1 MLNLS
6 LPGYGR
12 LCSGWS
18 RRDILRIGSLTCLG
32 LSLPDLFR
40 MEEAAA
46 ATSGRKGSAS
56 DKNCIL
62 LMLIG
67 APPQHDTWDPK
78 PDAPTEIRG
87 PYSPIETNVGGIRIA
102 ETLPLTAR
110 HADKYAI
117 LRSLGHSNA
126 ADHETG
132 HQVMHTG
139 HFFPNGLDHP
149 HMGAVMSRVRG
160 ERGGLPANVTLPNL
174 INNTG
179 TSKPK
184 GQDSGY
190 LGGRYNP
197 FILNADPAKPDF
209 KPADLQPD
217 PRANLTSVRIERRQ
231 SLRSAVDQ
239 AMASL
244 ERDPGLASLDASYQK
259 AFGLIT
265 STKLREA
272 LDLSKE
278 PDKVRERYGRT
289 TFGQSCLL
297 ARRLVERG
305 VRFVDVNMYDTVF
318 GILCWDCHADGGSL
332 ATKVSELKDKVAPI
346 FDQAYTALLED
357 LTDRGL
363 YQDTVVCAFGE
374 FGRTPQINP
383 RGGRDHWPQC
393 WSVALGGGG
402 IRGGQVVGSSDAQGG
417 YPKDRPL
424 RPEMVAATVYQAL
437 GIDPYTTELPG
448 PSDRPMPV
456 IDRDVEVIQELL

>member
-1 MLNLS
+1 MLDLTLGN
-6 LPGYGR
+6 YGR

-18 RRDILRIGSLTCLG
+18 RRDIVRVGSLGALG
-32 LSLPDLFR
+32 LSLADLFR
-40 MEEAAA
+40 LEAASA
-46 ATSGRKGSAS
+46 GERKR

-67 APPQHDTWDPK
+67 APPQHETWDPK
-78 PDAPTEIRG
+78 PDAPEQIRG
-87 PYSPIETNVGGIRIA
+87 PFKPLETNVSGIRIS
-102 ETLPLTAR
+102 ETLPLTAK

-139 HFFPNGLDHP
+139 HFFPNGLDFP
-149 HMGAVMSRVRG
+149 HLGTVVSYVKG
-160 ERGGLPANVTLPNL
+160 ERNGLPANVTLPNL

-190 LGGRYNP
+190 LGRQYNP
-197 FILNADPAKPDF
+197 FILNADPNKVDF

-217 PRANLTSVRIERRQ
+217 PATRLDPVRVNRRQ
-231 SLRSAVDQ
+231 SLRKSVDH
-239 AMASL
+239 ALALL
-244 ERDPGLASLDASYQK
+244 EQDRDLTALDASYQK

-265 STKLREA
+265 SPKLREA
-272 LDLSKE
+272 FDMEQE
-278 PDKVRERYGRT
+278 PAKVRERYGRT

-297 ARRLVERG
+297 ARRLIERG

-346 FDQAYTALLED
+346 FDQAYTALIED
-357 LTDRGL
+357 LSQRGL
-363 YQDTVVCAFGE
+363 YDDTVVCAFGE
-374 FGRTPQINP
+374 FGRTAQMNE

-402 IRGGQVVGSSDAQGG
+402 IKGGQVVGSSDAQGA
-417 YPKDRPL
+417 YPADRPI
-424 RPEMVAATVYQAL
+424 RPEMVTATVLQAL
-437 GIDPYTTELPG
+437 GIDPYFTELPG
-448 PSDRPMPV
+448 PSDRPMPIV
-456 IDRDVEVIQELL
+456 DRDIPLIQELL

>member
-1 MLNLS
+1 MLNLT
-6 LPGYGR
+6 LGNYGR
-12 LCSGWS
+12 LCSGWK
-18 RRDILRIGSLTCLG
+18 RRDILRVGSLSCLG
-32 LSLPDLFR
+32 VSLLDLFR
-40 MEEAAA
+40 PSSAGAAP
-46 ATSGRKGSAS
+46 S

-67 APPQHDTWDPK
+67 APPQHETWDPK
-78 PDAPTEIRG
+78 PDAPENIRG
-87 PYSPIETNVGGIRIA
+87 PYKPIETNVSGIRIS

-149 HMGAVMSRVRG
+149 HMGSVVSCLLG
-160 ERGGLPANVTLPNL
+160 ERNGMPANLTLPNL

-190 LGGRYNP
+190 LPRRYNP
-197 FILNADPAKPDF
+197 FVLNADPNKPNF
-209 KPADLQPD
+209 KPADLIPD
-217 PRANLTSVRIERRQ
+217 PAANLTTVRVERRQ
-231 SLRSAVDQ
+231 NLRDKVDQ
-239 AMASL
+239 ALSQL
-244 ERDPGLASLDASYQK
+244 ERDRGLAALDATYQR
-259 AFGLIT
+259 AFGLI
-265 STKLREA
+265 SSSKLRESF
-272 LDLSKE
+272 DLTKE
-278 PDKVRERYGRT
+278 PDKVRDRYGRT

-297 ARRLVERG
+297 ARRLIERG
-305 VRFVDVNMYDTVF
+305 VRFVDVNMFDTVF

-357 LTDRGL
+357 LTQRGL
-363 YQDTVVCAFGE
+363 YESTVVCAFGE
-374 FGRTPQINP
+374 FGRTAQINP
-383 RGGRDHWPQC
+383 NGGRDHWPQC

-402 IRGGQVVGSSDAQGG
+402 IRGGQVVGSSDAQGA
-417 YPKDRPL
+417 YPADRPL
-424 RPEMVAATVYQAL
+424 KPEMVGATVYRAL
-437 GIDPYTTELPG
+437 GINPHDAELPG
-448 PSDRPMPV
+448 PDDRPMPV
-456 IDRDVEVIQELL
+456 IDRAIPVIGELL